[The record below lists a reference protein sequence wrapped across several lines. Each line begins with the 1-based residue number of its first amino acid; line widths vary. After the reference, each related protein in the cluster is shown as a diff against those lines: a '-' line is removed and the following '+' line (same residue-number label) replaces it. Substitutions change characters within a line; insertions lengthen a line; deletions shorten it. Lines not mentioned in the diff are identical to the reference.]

1 MFKQFNKNIIPK
13 LNIMWRQVRGLRKM
27 TGDSYINVRR
37 AGDDVVLNLNVP
49 TLRKR
54 LAQGGGGAGGASMAF
69 VKTAPGAVT
78 TVDCFL
84 REDTTGTE
92 ITVNCSVIG
101 GSGTEK
107 LNSAVP
113 RLVDGSLIFVQ
124 QFGVN
129 WYCTQAFIAT
139 DDCECVQSDAVF
151 NSVTVE
157 PDQPITFDGV
167 GGDSY
172 YIYNSS
178 AGEMEH
184 YVDGVKVS
192 SW

>member
-1 MFKQFNKNIIPK
+1 MIHD
-13 LNIMWRQVRGLRKM
+13 RR
-27 TGDSYINVRR
+27 NVRR
-37 AGDDVVLNLNVP
+37 VNKNSKDIRELQGVTEPAFKRMYKES
-49 TLRKR
+49 TLKNT
-54 LAQGGGGAGGASMAF
+54 APSGGISMAF

-84 REDTTGTE
+84 RTDTTGTE

-124 QFGVN
+124 QFGVD

-139 DDCECVQSDAVF
+139 DDCKCAQEDDVF
-151 NSVTVE
+151 NSLAIASDQKFGLDGGIGDTFIRHNSADGEVEHTVE
-157 PDQPITFDGV
+157 
-167 GGDSY
+167 GD
-172 YIYNSS
+172 
-178 AGEMEH
+178 
-184 YVDGVKVS
+184 KVTT
-192 SW
+192 W

>member
-1 MFKQFNKNIIPK
+1 
-13 LNIMWRQVRGLRKM
+13 MWRQVRGLRKM

-54 LAQGGGGAGGASMAF
+54 IAQGGGGAGGASMAF
-69 VKTAPGAVT
+69 VKTPPGAVT

-124 QFGVN
+124 QFGVD

-139 DDCECVQSDAVF
+139 DDCKCAQEDDVF
-151 NSVTVE
+151 NSLAIASDQKFGLDGGIGDTFIRHNSADGEVEHAVEGDTVT
-157 PDQPITFDGV
+157 
-167 GGDSY
+167 
-172 YIYNSS
+172 
-178 AGEMEH
+178 
-184 YVDGVKVS
+184 K
-192 SW
+192 W